1 MIQNN
6 PLPNNIFTHTHKQ
19 HRIENSTEPNGIQ
32 FKPKVLDQ
40 FPTRQMIEKQYSHL
54 TEKEIKKKTKD
65 AIRPD
70 QVASFAF
77 PDNVDITYMSNNN
90 NNSMKNN
97 NISIN
102 KPTFFWFVLTDVSGS
117 RFYCATVSI
126 Q

>member
-1 MIQNN
+1 
-6 PLPNNIFTHTHKQ
+6 
-19 HRIENSTEPNGIQ
+19 
-32 FKPKVLDQ
+32 
-40 FPTRQMIEKQYSHL
+40 MIEKQYSHL

-90 NNSMKNN
+90 MKNN

>member
-1 MIQNN
+1 MIQIN
-6 PLPNNIFTHTHKQ
+6 PVPNNILTHTNQ

-40 FPTRQMIEKQYSHL
+40 FPTKQMIEKQYSHL

-77 PDNVDITYMSNNN
+77 PDNVDITYMSNN
-90 NNSMKNN
+90 SMKNN